1 MNFIDRALARGDA
14 LTDDGFLQAMADIY
28 KEPQVWE
35 ELTQYPLY
43 IGDVVYLIDYDTELQ
58 MEGLDSVVTGRQYE
72 RVLQALERCG
82 AFGEA
87 DILRRAKGIS
97 DRDPDY
103 EDEEAMDAL
112 SRQLALHQDYAGFWD
127 LVRAYIGRERRSGSA
142 GQTGKGEEQHGGP
155 QRTPGAGESGVP
167 GPGD

>member
-1 MNFIDRALARGDA
+1 MNFIDRALAQGDA
-14 LTDDGFLQAMADIY
+14 VTEDGFLQAMADIY
-28 KEPQVWE
+28 KEPQVWA
-35 ELTQYPLY
+35 ELDRYPLY
-43 IGDVVYLIDYDTELQ
+43 IGDVIHLIDYDTELQ

-82 AFGEA
+82 ALGEA
-87 DILRRAKGIS
+87 DILRRAGECS
-97 DRDPDY
+97 DRGP
-103 EDEEAMDAL
+103 DEEEQLDAL